1 MILRAS
7 SALLACVIAA
17 PAFAQANIEKVNGGI
32 RVDAGQTAG
41 TLETVNGSIN
51 IEAGATTR
59 DAETVNGSIK
69 VGAKA
74 RTGGLETVNGSI
86 RVEDAVQIGGG
97 VETVNGSVFIGRAG
111 RIQGGVETVNG
122 AIGLVDVDVFGGIDT
137 VNGDVTVGAGSH
149 VRGGIRYEKSQ
160 SWINYTPKGGNRKK
174 TEPRVVI
181 GPNAVVDGPL
191 VFERK
196 VELYVHSTA
205 RTGAI
210 TGATAVRYS
219 TERAPTK

>member
-1 MILRAS
+1 MTLRAS
-7 SALLACVIAA
+7 SALLACLIAV
-17 PAFAQANIEKVNGGI
+17 PAFAQGNIEKVNGAI
-32 RVDAGQTAG
+32 RVDARQTAG
-41 TLETVNGSIN
+41 MLATVNGSIT
-51 IEAGATTR
+51 IEEGATTR

-69 VGAKA
+69 VGSNA

-86 RVEDAVQIGGG
+86 RVEEAVQIGGN
-97 VETVNGSVFIGRAG
+97 VETVNGSVFVGRAG

-122 AIGLVDVDVFGGIDT
+122 AIGLVDVDVSGGIET

-149 VRGGIRYEKSQ
+149 VRGGILYEKSQ
-160 SWINYTPKGGNRKK
+160 GWFNYTPKGNKK
-174 TEPRVVI
+174 KADPRVVI

-191 VFERK
+191 VFERT
-196 VELYVHSTA
+196 VELYIHSSA

-219 TERAPTK
+219 TERAPLN